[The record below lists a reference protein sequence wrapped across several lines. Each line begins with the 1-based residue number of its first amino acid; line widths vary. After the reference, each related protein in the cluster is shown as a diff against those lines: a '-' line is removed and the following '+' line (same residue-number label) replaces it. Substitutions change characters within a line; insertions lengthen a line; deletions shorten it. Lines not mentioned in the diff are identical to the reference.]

1 MSLKERLLSFE
12 AGDPISYSVL
22 EEIEQ
27 DENLNVETVNY
38 YHDSV
43 GFVEGWRIG
52 KNGEIV
58 VSTMC
63 GSNPIVRTTDHL
75 EDELQ

>member
-1 MSLKERLLSFE
+1 MNLKERLLSFE
-12 AGDPISYSVL
+12 AGDPISYGVL
-22 EEIEQ
+22 KEIEQ
-27 DENLNVETVNY
+27 SDINVEPVSY

-52 KNGEIV
+52 KTGEIV

-63 GSNPIVRTTDHL
+63 GSDPIVRKTDHL

>member
-12 AGDPISYSVL
+12 AGDPVSYNLL

-27 DENLNVETVNY
+27 TEDLTVEIVSY

-52 KNGEIV
+52 KTGEIV

-63 GSNPIVRTTDHL
+63 GSDPIVRTTDHL
-75 EDELQ
+75 EDEL

>member
-1 MSLKERLLSFE
+1 MSLKERILGFE
-12 AGDPISYSVL
+12 AGDPISYNLL
-22 EEIEQ
+22 EEIEKAT
-27 DENLNVETVNY
+27 DLSLEIVNY

-52 KNGEIV
+52 ETGEIV

-63 GSNPIVRTTDHL
+63 GSDPIVRKTDHL
-75 EDELQ
+75 EDELK